1 MNKERAINILLKFA
15 KDTCESINIRKE
27 AGYQEEI
34 ADDLTSAILFLEKD
48 IQQNKKIK
56 KPTTPTYNINPNKG
70 NTSNLNS
77 VTLVLPFLSIYI
89 RSLRAG

>member
-34 ADDLTSAILFLEKD
+34 ADDLTSAMLFLEQD
-48 IQQNKKIK
+48 IQKNKKDAKVEVKGLEFDIK
-56 KPTTPTYNINPNKG
+56 KG
-70 NTSNLNS
+70 
-77 VTLVLPFLSIYI
+77 V
-89 RSLRAG
+89 